1 MRVRQLLPPALT
13 TSMAALAALLLPAA
27 APPAAAAD
35 ADPVQLTRGFY
46 VDPHSPPA
54 EWARDNA
61 GDPRAKQIQRAIAGK
76 PMGRWFGAWDADVRG
91 AVADHT
97 GAAAKD
103 NKLPLLVAYNVPGR
117 DCGGHSGGGA
127 TSAAEYR
134 SWIED
139 FAAGIGDRPA
149 LVVVEPDA
157 LPQLDEC
164 LSPDEQRERTALIR
178 HATEQLREKAPNAWA
193 YLDAGTAHWKPA
205 PDMAERLDAAGLRNA
220 HGFSINVAN
229 YYETGESGD
238 FAREINTELRRNAD
252 YIKPYVID
260 TSRNGNGS
268 NREWCNP
275 GGRKLGPAAKT
286 GGPGGAEMLLWVKT
300 PGASDGRCGIAPDM
314 DAGQFSPELAMRLIE
329 GR

>member
-1 MRVRQLLPPALT
+1 MRMRIRQLLTPALT
-13 TSMAALAALLLPAA
+13 LAALLLAAA

-35 ADPVQLTRGFY
+35 PDPVKLTRGFY
-46 VDPHSPPA
+46 VDPDSPPA
-54 EWARDNA
+54 VWARDNA
-61 GDPRAKQIQRAIAGK
+61 GDPRAADIRRAIAKK
-76 PMGRWFGAWDADVRG
+76 PMARWFGPWDADVR
-91 AVADHT
+91 ASVADHT
-97 GAAAKD
+97 RAAAKD
-103 NKLPLLVAYNVPGR
+103 DKLPLLVAYNIPGR

-127 TSAAEYR
+127 ETAAEYR

-164 LSPDEQRERTALIR
+164 LSESEQKERTDLIR
-178 HATEQLREKAPNAWA
+178 HATEALRDKAPNAWT

-205 PDMAERLDAAGLRNA
+205 PQMAERLDAAGLRNT

-229 YYETGESGD
+229 YYESGESGD
-238 FAREINTELRRNAD
+238 FAREINDDLRRNAD
-252 YIKPYVID
+252 YTKPYVID

-268 NREWCNP
+268 NHEWCNP

-300 PGASDGRCGIAPDM
+300 PGASDGNCGVAPDM
-314 DAGQFSPELAMRLIE
+314 AAGQFSPELAMGLIE